1 MGVVSDVSMIGV
13 GVQEKEASD
22 VGRFLNRI
30 LGLSVDQQNLV
41 RYKKCRFRTM
51 LLSNLFSIRD
61 YNALWCTMMSNTIH

>member
-1 MGVVSDVSMIGV
+1 MGVVSDVSMI